1 MKKPVMMLVALAL
14 AVALPACGK
23 KPVPPPPP
31 PPPVAPEVPPPAPPP
46 PPKAEVAPVVDE
58 YARLKSLS
66 ADELDKM
73 KLLADVYFDLDRADI
88 READRAQLSK
98 NADLLKKY
106 DFLKITVEGHCD
118 ERGTVEYNLALGE
131 RRAKAAFDY
140 VVSLGVPAERLKT
153 VSYGKEV
160 PACTESTEACW
171 QQNRRARFAV
181 TGKQ

>member
-118 ERGTVEYNLALGE
+118 ERGTVE
-131 RRAKAAFDY
+131 
-140 VVSLGVPAERLKT
+140 
-153 VSYGKEV
+153 
-160 PACTESTEACW
+160 
-171 QQNRRARFAV
+171 
-181 TGKQ
+181 